1 MKRWE
6 ILQKE
11 REKIMNQLSTKE
23 VDRAKLLVTLMDIDY
38 EIADIQKETRQSTS
52 ISLKNPRFKKVN
64 F

>member
-1 MKRWE
+1 MQRWE

-11 REKIMNQLSTKE
+11 REKIINQLSTKE

-38 EIADIQKETRQSTS
+38 EIADIQKETRPSTS